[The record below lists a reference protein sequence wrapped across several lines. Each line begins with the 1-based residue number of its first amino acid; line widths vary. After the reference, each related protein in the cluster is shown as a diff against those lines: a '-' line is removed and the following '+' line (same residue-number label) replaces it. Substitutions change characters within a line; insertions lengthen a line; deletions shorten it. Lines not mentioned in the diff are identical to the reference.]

1 MSSPRKIKKWN
12 ELTRPGMFEEYLSE
26 FPELDRELYDAVDRR
41 DLDKVKKA
49 IKKGANPR
57 VFDGTYTP
65 LLHIASRDGVTP
77 VIEYLVHNKL
87 VDINSVDIDGETALF
102 WACSFKLTAPNM
114 DLINFLIEQGCDLH
128 HRDSEGNTL
137 IKQVIKNCTKHSK
150 HDTHMSQFKKLKAF
164 LVDQGMVVPQDGEK
178 LMKAIK
184 DEDQASMS
192 ALIANGADVNHE
204 GNNGRRPLHQAIY
217 QCNFDLAA
225 MLIDAGAAVTST
237 DIYEMT
243 PMELII
249 DLKTSLQMIEN
260 YINKKDGDEDDDE

>member
-1 MSSPRKIKKWN
+1 MNSPKKRRKWH
-12 ELTRPGMFEEYLSE
+12 ELAHTGAFEEYMSE
-26 FPELDRELYDAVDRR
+26 FSKLDRELYDAVDRR
-41 DLDKVKKA
+41 ELDNVKKA
-49 IKKGANPR
+49 LEKGANPCA
-57 VFDGTYTP
+57 FDGTYTP
-65 LLHIASRDGVTP
+65 LLHMACRDGVTP
-77 VIEYLVHNKL
+77 VMEYLVKNTV

-102 WACSFKLTAPNM
+102 WACAFKFSPPNM
-114 DLINFLIEQGCDLH
+114 DLINFLIEHGCDLH

-137 IKQVIKNCTKHSK
+137 IKQVIKNCTKRSK
-150 HDTHMSQFKKLKAF
+150 HDHHMAQFKKLKAF

-184 DEDQASMS
+184 DENHTTMS

-217 QCNFDLAA
+217 QCNFELAA